1 MMDTRSE
8 VQLATVDPKLAELV
22 RIAAAE
28 LEAEGTFLCVVSGLR
43 TAAEQQALFA
53 QGRSQAGHVVTN
65 AQAGQSM
72 HNYGLAVDVVPYLS
86 GDGGALNWKADTQQ
100 FKVMVAAF
108 EKQGLIWGGA
118 WESIKDYDHFQM
130 SGLPVSPN
138 TAMRALYGDGSPAH
152 LQNIWAAAHGGQFK
166 A

>member
-1 MMDTRSE
+1 MDSRSE
-8 VQLATVDPKLAELV
+8 AQLSTVDPRLAEKV
-22 RIAAAE
+22 RAAAAE

-43 TAAEQQALFA
+43 TAAQQQALYA
-53 QGRSQAGHVVTN
+53 QGRTQPGHVVTN

-72 HNYGLAVDVVPYLS
+72 HNYGLAVDVVPYLQ
-86 GDGGALNWKADTQQ
+86 GEGGNLNWQPETQQ

-108 EKQGLIWGGA
+108 EKQGLVWGGA

-130 SGLPVSPN
+130 PGIPASPN
-138 TAMRALYGDGSPAH
+138 TAMRALYGDGSLPH
-152 LQNIWAAAHGGQFK
+152 LQNIWDAAQSGQFG